1 MRCSSWIRVAVASAL
16 LVFTASAASATLVVP
31 EPSDGI
37 EVLVSSSCRD
47 RLDVSLR
54 IDEKSSPGELVFTL
68 SITGPGSTRGDLRGF
83 FLNLADESL
92 LDGLSISGPFVTGSQ
107 LAANAVFGIS
117 TGYTAKSHRHAG
129 GSSNPFDLGIEL
141 GTPGISK
148 DDLQTV
154 TFTLSHA
161 TRALGLADV
170 SGQTFGVHA
179 MSVGKGRCRTGS
191 CKLTGVIPVV
201 PEPGTAL
208 LMGLGLAGLALPGRR
223 RA

>member
-1 MRCSSWIRVAVASAL
+1 MRCSSWIRVAFSSAL
-16 LVFTASAASATLVVP
+16 LVFTASAASATLVLP
-31 EPSDGI
+31 EPSEGI
-37 EVLVSSSCRD
+37 EVLVSSSCRE

-54 IDEKSSPGELVFTL
+54 IDEKSSPGDLVFTL

-83 FLNLADESL
+83 FLNLADETL

-107 LAANAVFGIS
+107 LAANAVTGIS
-117 TGYTAKSHRHAG
+117 TGHTLKNHRQAG
-129 GSSNPFDLGIEL
+129 GSPTPFDLGIEL
-141 GTPGISK
+141 GTPGISN

-161 TRALGLADV
+161 TRALGLVDV

-179 MSVGKGRCRTGS
+179 TSVGKGRCRSGS
-191 CKLTGVIPVV
+191 CKVSGVIPVV
-201 PEPGTAL
+201 PEPGPSI